1 MKNADALDLPTLIAA
16 ILSTK
21 GGVAKTTDTA
31 NLGGYLADQGLKV
44 LMIDADIRQPT
55 LSSYYPLDNE
65 APGGIYGLSRRTS
78 WIQQPSS
85 HTPPFPDLIS
95 LSPTIHAAN

>member
-31 NLGGYLADQGLKV
+31 NLGGYGRSGAE
-44 LMIDADIRQPT
+44 
-55 LSSYYPLDNE
+55 S
-65 APGGIYGLSRRTS
+65 
-78 WIQQPSS
+78 
-85 HTPPFPDLIS
+85 PDD
-95 LSPTIHAAN
+95 

>member
-55 LSSYYPLDNE
+55 L
-65 APGGIYGLSRRTS
+65 
-78 WIQQPSS
+78 
-85 HTPPFPDLIS
+85 
-95 LSPTIHAAN
+95 